1 MREEIHAAA
10 TWLATAIAGAD
21 YPQHDDIVDALSQ
34 ALTARFAD
42 HWYVSEPHRG
52 CAFRA
57 VECTRFSL
65 DPLVERALKESPA
78 HLDTHRLHRLLCKR
92 NAEDVRLWT
101 TGEVKAATSNK
112 SDNVVKILTADAMV
126 DVNPY
131 SSRCC
136 TSSRRAW
143 APPTAARRLRRPG
156 RLLTRARRAARAP
169 CTL

>member
-21 YPQHDDIVDALSQ
+21 DPQHDDIVDALSQ

-57 VECTRFSL
+57 VECTRWSL
-65 DPLVERALKESPA
+65 DPLVERALKKAPA
-78 HLDTHRLHRLLCKR
+78 HLDTHRLHRLFCKR

-101 TGEVKAATSNK
+101 NPGEVKAVTSNK

-131 SSRCC
+131 SKPLLHIKPTRVGAADRGSP
-136 TSSRRAW
+136 TSVAQV
-143 APPTAARRLRRPG
+143 AY
-156 RLLTRARRAARAP
+156 
-169 CTL
+169 